1 MSQRSPLTKKS
12 EAPVRN
18 RIFPAISG
26 NKDVT
31 IISDCSPK
39 ETQEGEYL
47 PSSSPQGE
55 GNGTPLQYSRSEERR
70 VGKEC

>member
-26 NKDVT
+26 NKDHLTVHALITWLT
-31 IISDCSPK
+31 IH
-39 ETQEGEYL
+39 
-47 PSSSPQGE
+47 
-55 GNGTPLQYSRSEERR
+55 
-70 VGKEC
+70 

>member
-31 IISDCSPK
+31 VISPK

-55 GNGTPLQYSRSEERR
+55 GNDTPLQYSCLENPM
-70 VGKEC
+70 GGGAW